1 MSTESYLIDK
11 SALARWGKP
20 TVAPILDELSARG
33 LLAICGVVKYE
44 VLFSVRRTSELER
57 VRQLLRG
64 FDWLPMPDE
73 VWDRV
78 NEVQIQLIRAGN
90 HRAVSLPDLTVAAV
104 AERHRRTV
112 LHYDGDFDMI
122 AKVTGQSVRWVVA
135 AGQAD

>member
-1 MSTESYLIDK
+1 MSADSYLIDK

-20 TVAPILDELSARG
+20 TVAPILDDLSARG
-33 LLAICGVVKYE
+33 LLSICGAVEYE
-44 VLFSVRRTSELER
+44 VLFSVRRASELESI
-57 VRQLLRG
+57 RQLLRG

-78 NEVQIQLIRAGN
+78 SEVQVQLIHAGN
-90 HRAVSLPDLTVAAV
+90 HRAISLPDLIVAAV
-104 AERHRRTV
+104 AERHRRAV

-122 AKVTGQSVRWVVA
+122 AKITGQPVRWVVP